1 MARPRKTGLDYFP
14 FDVDFFE
21 DDKITAIS
29 VQFGIKGEIA
39 AVKLLCAIY
48 RNGYFIEW
56 KESVCIKLLR
66 ELPGISEPLLEQIVR
81 GLVKWGFFDKTLFD
95 TARIL
100 TSRGIQRRY
109 FSISRRNRRSG
120 QGGELPYLL
129 TDDGMNET
137 SMEKEDIPKEGVLEF
152 SATETE
158 FSATETELSRAKS
171 TQIKEKKIKENNIK
185 ENIIK
190 ENEENDSTS
199 ILPYSRGGSSIDDDV
214 RQMMGAEI
222 WVEQICMRHR
232 VSRNELPALM
242 DEFAADC
249 RCNGMTGH
257 PDLADAQ
264 RHFNNWLRI
273 RRREQHGRD
282 NRQCDA
288 QGALREQTTRIIAR
302 MQAEDDEAG
311 E

>member
-21 DDKITAIS
+21 DDKLTAIS

-81 GLVKWGFFDKTLFD
+81 GLVKWGFFDKALFD

-129 TDDGMNET
+129 PDGGTNDTD
-137 SMEKEDIPKEGVLEF
+137 MEKKEIPKEGVLEF
-152 SATETE
+152 SATETG

-171 TQIKEKKIKENNIK
+171 TQIKEKEIKEKYSTTNRTR
-185 ENIIK
+185 
-190 ENEENDSTS
+190 EEDLFS
-199 ILPYSRGGSSIDDDV
+199 
-214 RQMMGAEI
+214 AEI
-222 WVEQICMRHR
+222 VQMKDSPIWLEHIRMKHK
-232 VSRNELPALM
+232 VSPEEIAGLLE
-242 DEFAADC
+242 EFAADC
-249 RCNGMTGH
+249 RCNGMTQH
-257 PDLADAQ
+257 QDLADAQ

-273 RRREQHGRD
+273 RKEYEQQGREDRRRD
-282 NRQCDA
+282 A
-288 QGALREQTTRIIAR
+288 SGTLREQACGIIAR
-302 MQAEDDEAG
+302 MQAEDDAAAG
-311 E
+311 EVR

>member
-21 DDKITAIS
+21 DDKLTAIS

-66 ELPGISEPLLEQIVR
+66 ELPGISGPLLEQIVR
-81 GLVKWGFFDKTLFD
+81 GLVKWGFFDKALFD

-137 SMEKEDIPKEGVLEF
+137 SMEKKDIPKEGVLEF
-152 SATETE
+152 SATKTE
-158 FSATETELSRAKS
+158 FSATKTELSRAKR
-171 TQIKEKKIKENNIK
+171 TQIKEKEIKEKYSTTNRTR
-185 ENIIK
+185 
-190 ENEENDSTS
+190 EEDLFS
-199 ILPYSRGGSSIDDDV
+199 
-214 RQMMGAEI
+214 AEI
-222 WVEQICMRHR
+222 VQMKDSPIWLEHIRMKHK
-232 VSRNELPALM
+232 VSSEEIDGLLE
-242 DEFAADC
+242 EFAADC
-249 RCNGMTGH
+249 RCNGMTQH
-257 PDLADAQ
+257 QDLADAQ

-273 RRREQHGRD
+273 RKEYEQQGREGRRRD
-282 NRQCDA
+282 TT
-288 QGALREQTTRIIAR
+288 GTLREQAYGIIAR
-302 MQAEDDEAG
+302 MQADDDAAIE
-311 E
+311 EVR

>member
-21 DDKITAIS
+21 DDKLTAIS

-66 ELPGISEPLLEQIVR
+66 ELPGISESLLEQIVR
-81 GLVKWGFFDKTLFD
+81 GLVKWGFFDKALFD

-137 SMEKEDIPKEGVLEF
+137 SMEKKDIPKEGALEF

-171 TQIKEKKIKENNIK
+171 TQIKEKEIKEK
-185 ENIIK
+185 Y
-190 ENEENDSTS
+190 STTN
-199 ILPYSRGGSSIDDDV
+199 RTREDDLFS
-214 RQMMGAEI
+214 AEI
-222 WVEQICMRHR
+222 VQMKDSPIWLEHIRMKHK
-232 VSRNELPALM
+232 VSSEEIDGLLE
-242 DEFAADC
+242 EFAADC
-249 RCNGMTGH
+249 RCNGMTQH
-257 PDLADAQ
+257 QDLADAQ

-273 RRREQHGRD
+273 RKEYEQQGREGRRRD
-282 NRQCDA
+282 TT
-288 QGALREQTTRIIAR
+288 GTLREQAYGIIAR
-302 MQAEDDEAG
+302 MQADDDAAIE
-311 E
+311 EVR

>member
-21 DDKITAIS
+21 DDKLTAIS

-66 ELPGISEPLLEQIVR
+66 ELPGISESLLEQIVR
-81 GLVKWGFFDKTLFD
+81 GLVKWGFFDKALFD

-100 TSRGIQRRY
+100 TSHGIQRRY

-129 TDDGMNET
+129 SDNGMNET

-152 SATETE
+152 SATGTE
-158 FSATETELSRAKS
+158 FSATETEFSCAKS
-171 TQIKEKKIKENNIK
+171 TQIKEKEIKEKYSTINGTR
-185 ENIIK
+185 
-190 ENEENDSTS
+190 EED
-199 ILPYSRGGSSIDDDV
+199 LFA
-214 RQMMGAEI
+214 AEI
-222 WVEQICMRHR
+222 VQMKDSPIWLEHIRMKHK
-232 VSRNELPALM
+232 VSSEEIDGLLE
-242 DEFAADC
+242 EFAADC
-249 RCNGMTGH
+249 RCNGMTQH
-257 PDLADAQ
+257 QDLSDAQ

-273 RRREQHGRD
+273 RKEYEQQRRDDRRSDTTGT
-282 NRQCDA
+282 
-288 QGALREQTTRIIAR
+288 LREQAYGIIAR
-302 MQAEDDEAG
+302 MQADDDAAIE
-311 E
+311 EVR

>member
-21 DDKITAIS
+21 DDKIGAIS
-29 VQFGIKGEIA
+29 VQYGIKGEIA

-81 GLVKWGFFDKTLFD
+81 GLVKWGFFDKALFD

-129 TDDGMNET
+129 PDGGTNDTD
-137 SMEKEDIPKEGVLEF
+137 MEKKEIPKEGAL
-152 SATETE
+152 E
-158 FSATETELSRAKS
+158 FSATETELSRRKTGFSATETPQMKL
-171 TQIKEKKIKENNIK
+171 KEIKENH
-185 ENIIK
+185 
-190 ENEENDSTS
+190 STT
-199 ILPYSRGGSSIDDDV
+199 SRAREGDLLD
-214 RQMMGAEI
+214 AEI
-222 WVEQICMRHR
+222 EQLKESPLWLEHIQMRHKVR
-232 VSRNELPALM
+232 PEETDGLLE
-242 DEFAADC
+242 EFAADC
-249 RCNGMTGH
+249 RCNGMTQH
-257 PDLADAQ
+257 SDLSDAQ

-273 RRREQHGRD
+273 RKEYEQQGREDRRRD
-282 NRQCDA
+282 A
-288 QGALREQTTRIIAR
+288 AGTLREQACGIIAR
-302 MQAEDDEAG
+302 MQAEDDAAAG
-311 E
+311 EVR

>member
-21 DDKITAIS
+21 DDKLTAIS

-66 ELPGISEPLLEQIVR
+66 ELPGISESLLEQIVR
-81 GLVKWGFFDKTLFD
+81 GLVKWGFFDKALFD

-100 TSRGIQRRY
+100 TSHGIQRRY

-129 TDDGMNET
+129 VDDGTSET
-137 SMEKEDIPKEGVLEF
+137 DMEKKDIPKEGVLEF

-158 FSATETELSRAKS
+158 LSQRKTEFSATKTP
-171 TQIKEKKIKENNIK
+171 QIKEKEIKVNHSTTK
-185 ENIIK
+185 SAR
-190 ENEENDSTS
+190 EEDLFS
-199 ILPYSRGGSSIDDDV
+199 
-214 RQMMGAEI
+214 AEI
-222 WVEQICMRHR
+222 VQMKDSPIWLEHIRAKHK
-232 VSRNELPALM
+232 VSSEEIDGLLE
-242 DEFAADC
+242 EFAADC
-249 RCNGMTGH
+249 RCNGMTQH
-257 PDLADAQ
+257 QDLADAQ

-273 RRREQHGRD
+273 RKEYEQQRRE
-282 NRQCDA
+282 NRQRDTA
-288 QGALREQTTRIIAR
+288 GAIREQAHGIIAR
-302 MQAEDDEAG
+302 MQAEDDAAVEKVR
-311 E
+311 

>member
-21 DDKITAIS
+21 DDKLTAIS

-66 ELPGISEPLLEQIVR
+66 ELPGISGPLLEQIVR
-81 GLVKWGFFDKTLFD
+81 GLVKWGFFDKALFD

-171 TQIKEKKIKENNIK
+171 TQIKEKEIKEKYSTTNRTR
-185 ENIIK
+185 
-190 ENEENDSTS
+190 EEDLFS
-199 ILPYSRGGSSIDDDV
+199 
-214 RQMMGAEI
+214 AEI
-222 WVEQICMRHR
+222 VQMKDSPIWMEHIRMKHK
-232 VSRNELPALM
+232 VSSEEIDGLLE
-242 DEFAADC
+242 EFAADC
-249 RCNGMTGH
+249 RCNGMTQH
-257 PDLADAQ
+257 QDLADAQ

-273 RRREQHGRD
+273 RKEYEQQGREGRRRD
-282 NRQCDA
+282 TT
-288 QGALREQTTRIIAR
+288 GTLREQAYGIIAR
-302 MQAEDDEAG
+302 MQADDDAAIG
-311 E
+311 EVR

>member
-66 ELPGISEPLLEQIVR
+66 ELPGISESLLEQIVR
-81 GLVKWGFFDKTLFD
+81 SLVKWGFFDKALFD

-129 TDDGMNET
+129 SDNGINET

-171 TQIKEKKIKENNIK
+171 TQIKEKEIKEKYSTTNRTREGDLLDSEIGQMK
-185 ENIIK
+185 KSPIWLEHIQMK
-190 ENEENDSTS
+190 HKVSPEETDG
-199 ILPYSRGGSSIDDDV
+199 LL
-214 RQMMGAEI
+214 E
-222 WVEQICMRHR
+222 
-232 VSRNELPALM
+232 
-242 DEFAADC
+242 EFAADC
-249 RCNGMTGH
+249 RCNGMTQH
-257 PDLADAQ
+257 SDLSDAQ

-273 RRREQHGRD
+273 RKEYEQQGREDRRRD
-282 NRQCDA
+282 A
-288 QGALREQTTRIIAR
+288 AGALREQASGIIAR
-302 MQAEDDEAG
+302 MQAEDDAAIEKVR
-311 E
+311 

>member
-21 DDKITAIS
+21 DDKLSAIS
-29 VQFGIKGEIA
+29 VQYGIKGEIA

-66 ELPGISEPLLEQIVR
+66 ELPGISGPLLEQIVR
-81 GLVKWGFFDKTLFD
+81 GLVKWGFFNKALFD
-95 TARIL
+95 TAGIL

-129 TDDGMNET
+129 ADDGTSET
-137 SMEKEDIPKEGVLEF
+137 DTDKEDIPKEGFL
-152 SATETE
+152 E
-158 FSATETELSRAKS
+158 FSATETELSQRKNGFSA
-171 TQIKEKKIKENNIK
+171 TETPQIKVKEIKLNHSTTKSAREDNQLGEEIEQLKK
-185 ENIIK
+185 
-190 ENEENDSTS
+190 S
-199 ILPYSRGGSSIDDDV
+199 
-214 RQMMGAEI
+214 EI
-222 WVEQICMRHR
+222 WLERICMRHKL
-232 VSRNELPALM
+232 SPGQLDGLF

-249 RCNGMTGH
+249 LCNGMTKH
-257 PDLADAQ
+257 TDIADAQ

-273 RRREQHGRD
+273 RKEYEQQGREDRRRD
-282 NRQCDA
+282 GACD
-288 QGALREQTTRIIAR
+288 LREQASRIIAR
-302 MQAEDDEAG
+302 MQAEDDAAAE
-311 E
+311 

>member
-21 DDKITAIS
+21 DDKLTAIS

-66 ELPGISEPLLEQIVR
+66 ELPGISESLLEQIVR
-81 GLVKWGFFDKTLFD
+81 GLVKWGFFDKALFD

-100 TSRGIQRRY
+100 TSHGIQRRY

-129 TDDGMNET
+129 SDNGMNET

-171 TQIKEKKIKENNIK
+171 TQIKEKEIKE
-185 ENIIK
+185 
-190 ENEENDSTS
+190 EENKFSLS
-199 ILPYSRGGSSIDDDV
+199 MGGKPPEEKEREINFDNFIKNFKYYANYYNSSISPPVRMTDSRKSLLHRLLDNGYTKDDMVHVIVKACSSPVLNGRGKKSFIPDFDWIFDEKNFV
-214 RQMMGAEI
+214 RILEG
-222 WVEQICMRHR
+222 V
-232 VSRNELPALM
+232 
-242 DEFAADC
+242 
-249 RCNGMTGH
+249 
-257 PDLADAQ
+257 
-264 RHFNNWLRI
+264 FNDK
-273 RRREQHGRD
+273 Q
-282 NRQCDA
+282 
-288 QGALREQTTRIIAR
+288 QT
-302 MQAEDDEAG
+302 QY
-311 E
+311 

>member
-81 GLVKWGFFDKTLFD
+81 GLVKWGFFDKALFD

-171 TQIKEKKIKENNIK
+171 TQIKEKEIKEKYSTTNRTR
-185 ENIIK
+185 
-190 ENEENDSTS
+190 EEDLFS
-199 ILPYSRGGSSIDDDV
+199 
-214 RQMMGAEI
+214 AEI
-222 WVEQICMRHR
+222 VQMKDSPIWLEHIRMKHK
-232 VSRNELPALM
+232 VSPEEIEGLLE
-242 DEFAADC
+242 EFADDC
-249 RCNGMTGH
+249 RCNGMTQH
-257 PDLADAQ
+257 QDLADTQ

-273 RRREQHGRD
+273 RKEYEQQRRDDRRRD
-282 NRQCDA
+282 TT
-288 QGALREQTTRIIAR
+288 GALREQASGIIAR
-302 MQAEDDEAG
+302 MQAEDDAAIEKVR
-311 E
+311 

>member
-21 DDKITAIS
+21 DDKLTAIS

-81 GLVKWGFFDKTLFD
+81 GLVKWGFFDKALFD

-129 TDDGMNET
+129 SDNGMNET
-137 SMEKEDIPKEGVLEF
+137 SMEKKDIPKEGVLEF
-152 SATETE
+152 STTETE

-171 TQIKEKKIKENNIK
+171 TQIKEKEIKEKYSTTNRTR
-185 ENIIK
+185 
-190 ENEENDSTS
+190 EEDLFS
-199 ILPYSRGGSSIDDDV
+199 
-214 RQMMGAEI
+214 AEI
-222 WVEQICMRHR
+222 VQMKDSPIWLEHIRMKHK
-232 VSRNELPALM
+232 VSPEEIEGLLE
-242 DEFAADC
+242 EFAADC
-249 RCNGMTGH
+249 RCNGMTQH
-257 PDLADAQ
+257 QDLADAQ

-273 RRREQHGRD
+273 RKEYEQQRRDDRRRD
-282 NRQCDA
+282 TT
-288 QGALREQTTRIIAR
+288 GTLREQAYGIIAR
-302 MQAEDDEAG
+302 MQADDDATIG
-311 E
+311 EVR

>member
-21 DDKITAIS
+21 DDKLSAIS

-66 ELPGISEPLLEQIVR
+66 ELPGISASLLDQIVR
-81 GLVKWGFFDKTLFD
+81 GLVKWGFFNKALFD
-95 TARIL
+95 TAGIL

-129 TDDGMNET
+129 VDDGTSET
-137 SMEKEDIPKEGVLEF
+137 DMEKKDIPKEGILEF
-152 SATETE
+152 SATETVLSQRKTG
-158 FSATETELSRAKS
+158 FSATKTP
-171 TQIKEKKIKENNIK
+171 QIKEKEIKDK
-185 ENIIK
+185 Y
-190 ENEENDSTS
+190 STANRTCEDM
-199 ILPYSRGGSSIDDDV
+199 LD
-214 RQMMGAEI
+214 AEI
-222 WVEQICMRHR
+222 EQLKISSVWLEHIRMRHK
-232 VSRNELPALM
+232 VSLEEVNGLFE
-242 DEFAADC
+242 EFAADC
-249 RCNGMTGH
+249 RCNGMTQH
-257 PDLADAQ
+257 ENLTDVQ

-273 RRREQHGRD
+273 RKEHEQQGREDRGRD
-282 NRQCDA
+282 GA
-288 QGALREQTTRIIAR
+288 GALRKQAYGIIAR
-302 MQAEDDEAG
+302 MQAEDDAAAKEVR
-311 E
+311 